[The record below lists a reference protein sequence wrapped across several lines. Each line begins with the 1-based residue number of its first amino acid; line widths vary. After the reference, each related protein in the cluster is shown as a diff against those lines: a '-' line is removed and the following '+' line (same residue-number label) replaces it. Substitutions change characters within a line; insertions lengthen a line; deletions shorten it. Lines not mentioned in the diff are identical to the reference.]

1 MTIIYL
7 LRHGSLLGDAR
18 DRFIGQTDLPLAPA
32 GLEQAAIMAAAMRER
47 GITAVHCSDLAR
59 SRQTADVV
67 AQAIGASVTAHAE
80 LREVSLGD
88 WEGLLR
94 KEVAQ
99 RWADQFAAR
108 GRDIDHYRPPG
119 GESFGDCLARAWPTW
134 KAITGTDVQALAIVA
149 HAGVNRLLL
158 CRLLG
163 MPVQNMF
170 RLGQDYG
177 CVNVIEVE
185 RRTVR
190 VRLINGRCAGLGPLD
205 GPAATA

>member
-1 MTIIYL
+1 MTTIYL
-7 LRHGSLLGDAR
+7 LRHGALDGDSR
-18 DRFIGQTDLPLAPA
+18 DRFIGQTDLALAA
-32 GLEQAAIMAAAMRER
+32 QGIEQAAAVAQALRGR
-47 GITAVHCSDLAR
+47 GIGAVHCSDLMR
-59 SRQTADVV
+59 SRRTAEIIADALGLGV
-67 AQAIGASVTAHAE
+67 SAHEE
-80 LREVSLGD
+80 LREVSLGE

-94 KEVAQ
+94 QEVAA

-119 GESFGDCLARAWPTW
+119 GESFGDCLARAWPVW
-134 KAITGTDVQALAIVA
+134 KSVTHSEAEAVAIVA

-177 CVNVIEVE
+177 CVNIVDLD
-185 RRTVR
+185 RRSVR
-190 VRLINGRCAGLGPLD
+190 VRLVNGHCGNLER
-205 GPAATA
+205 

>member
-1 MTIIYL
+1 MTTIYL
-7 LRHGSLLGDAR
+7 LRHGALTGDSR

-32 GLEQAAIMAAAMRER
+32 GIEQAEAMALALRDR
-47 GITAVHCSDLAR
+47 GISAIHCSNLTR
-59 SRQTADVV
+59 SRQTADV
-67 AQAIGASVTAHAE
+67 IGATLDLPVSPHAE
-80 LREVSLGD
+80 LREVSLGE

-94 KEVAQ
+94 SEVAA

-108 GRDIDHYRPPG
+108 GRDIDSYRPPG
-119 GESFGDCLARAWPTW
+119 GESFSDCLARAWPAW
-134 KAITGTDVQALAIVA
+134 KDITRTDAEAIVVVA

-177 CVNVIEVE
+177 CVNIVEVD
-185 RRTVR
+185 RRVAR
-190 VRLINGRCAGLGPLD
+190 ARLINGRCCNL
-205 GPAATA
+205 AA